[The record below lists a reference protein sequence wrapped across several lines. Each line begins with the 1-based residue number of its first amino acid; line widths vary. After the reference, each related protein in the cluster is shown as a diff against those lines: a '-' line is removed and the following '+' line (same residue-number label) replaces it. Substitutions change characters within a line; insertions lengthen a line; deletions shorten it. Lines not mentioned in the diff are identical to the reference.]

1 MLTRRSDKG
10 VSRVIIKKNR
20 KLLGTCD
27 VIFQCDPPGATE
39 VALVCDALRWAP
51 FPMHRVDGKGPFQ
64 ARLELRAG
72 EATQFRYL
80 VDGGWW
86 VNDEGADGYTPNDFG
101 TENGVV
107 VTRTSASRG
116 SIVTLVNEL
125 EELRRRIDDI
135 CAELRQVL
143 DNSQNGSG
151 LLSR

>member
-1 MLTRRSDKG
+1 
-10 VSRVIIKKNR
+10 VIIKKNR

-27 VIFQCDPPGATE
+27 VIFQCDPPGANE
-39 VALVCDALRWAP
+39 VALVCDALRWTP

-86 VNDEGADGYTPNDFG
+86 VNDDGADGYTPNNFG

-107 VTRTSASRG
+107 VTKTSTSRG
-116 SIVTLVNEL
+116 NIVTLVNEL
-125 EELRRRIDDI
+125 DELRRRMDDL
-135 CAELRQVL
+135 CAGLRQVL
-143 DNSQNGSG
+143 DDARAEPG
-151 LLSR
+151 LLSGPIRNS